1 MVLRQNDL
9 CLRFG
14 TNKYRVDTE
23 LNKYQLFFI
32 YLFSKTQLSHRKLN
46 EKRQHSH

>member
-9 CLRFG
+9 CQIFVYDLALI
-14 TNKYRVDTE
+14 NTE